1 MISMLVNETL
11 IVTSSTSTTEDTSS
25 SAHSSFRFNQKE
37 HFLPPEHFFTFW
49 KDFRRTKK
57 SYLLGLSLP
66 EITPT
71 FTLPSGACGL
81 TVLLEDTFFFSPTK
95 WHIGSRRDPTHDL
108 PVRQPS
114 LSVSRRPAESLLNV
128 TGTNRQKNHLEG
140 NPVFPDGMKQVLD
153 TGKWRIKGHS
163 WE

>member
-1 MISMLVNETL
+1 MISMLVNGTL
-11 IVTSSTSTTEDTSS
+11 IVTSSTSNTEDTSS
-25 SAHSSFRFNQKE
+25 STHSSFRVNQKE

-71 FTLPSGACGL
+71 FSLPSGACGL
-81 TVLLEDTFFFSPTK
+81 TVLLEDTFFSTK
-95 WHIGSRRDPTHDL
+95 WHIGSYRDPTHDL

-128 TGTNRQKNHLEG
+128 TGTNHQKIISKLIQYFLMGWNKFLTQESG
-140 NPVFPDGMKQVLD
+140 
-153 TGKWRIKGHS
+153 
-163 WE
+163 E

>member
-81 TVLLEDTFFFSPTK
+81 TVLLEDTFFFLPPNDTLALAEIQPMTFQLDSLPSRFRAAPQRAYSMSPARIVKKIISKVIQYFQMGWNKFLTR
-95 WHIGSRRDPTHDL
+95 GSG
-108 PVRQPS
+108 
-114 LSVSRRPAESLLNV
+114 E
-128 TGTNRQKNHLEG
+128 
-140 NPVFPDGMKQVLD
+140 
-153 TGKWRIKGHS
+153 
-163 WE
+163 